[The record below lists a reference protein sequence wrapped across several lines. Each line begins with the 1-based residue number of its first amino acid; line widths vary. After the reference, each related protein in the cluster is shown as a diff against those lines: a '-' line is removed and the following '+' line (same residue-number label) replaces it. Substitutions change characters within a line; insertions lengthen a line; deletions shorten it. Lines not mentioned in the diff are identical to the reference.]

1 MAVSWGEIFQHLMG
15 AGLIVSRGTKEK
27 LEQHEDPI
35 GLIASLRSKGI
46 KGKLTPDMVTKKYRE
61 ENAGNPMFGHC
72 YHSSQALY
80 YLMDTDRL
88 EQMSAIDYHDCSHW
102 WLRDKITNEIFDITA
117 EQYYSVNQEPPYP
130 GKKKNW
136 YGWKQRPHQRTLDLM
151 VKVLGDRLIE
161 DTVTT
166 PELVGPLDTFL

>member
-1 MAVSWGEIFQHLMG
+1 MKIVERHRYNDKEIFQTRTLKFEPFPYEDISLVMG
-15 AGLIVSRGTKEK
+15 Y
-27 LEQHEDPI
+27 
-35 GLIASLRSKGI
+35 IA
-46 KGKLTPDMVTKKYRE
+46 GKLTPDMVTKKYRE

-102 WLRDKITNEIFDITA
+102 WLRDKITHEIYDITV

-151 VKVLGDRLIE
+151 VKVLGSRLIE

-166 PELVGPLDTFL
+166 PEVVGALDSFL